1 MIISD
6 VDLQINWAKTQ
17 GALSPNVNVPTS
29 AYTPVMERAKESV
42 ATAAAFDFN
51 YDLANPP
58 PVADVGLNMFAKFM
72 GGTSDVNALLE
83 ETQKEA
89 ADAFKK

>member
-1 MIISD
+1 
-6 VDLQINWAKTQ
+6 
-17 GALSPNVNVPTS
+17 
-29 AYTPVMERAKESV
+29 
-42 ATAAAFDFN
+42 
-51 YDLANPP
+51 
-58 PVADVGLNMFAKFM
+58 MFAKFM